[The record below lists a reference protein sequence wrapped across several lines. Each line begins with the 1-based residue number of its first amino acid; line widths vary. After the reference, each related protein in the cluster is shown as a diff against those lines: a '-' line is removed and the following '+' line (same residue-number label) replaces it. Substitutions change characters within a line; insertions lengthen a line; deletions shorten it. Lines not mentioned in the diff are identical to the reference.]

1 MSDQETIERISAR
14 CDSFFKILEVVEPND
29 ETRALLL
36 SELVFRAVAY
46 LEGAA

>member
-1 MSDQETIERISAR
+1 MIDQETIERISAR
-14 CDSFFKILEVVEPND
+14 CDSFFKTVEPDD

-46 LEGAA
+46 LKGAP